1 MDNKQA
7 IYDYIVSIIFYS
19 IFALVIYLA
28 NFL

>member
-1 MDNKQA
+1 MNKAA

-19 IFALVIYLA
+19 IFAIIIYLA